1 MISQKDLS
9 TGVGTVTIL

>member
-9 TGVGTVTIL
+9 TGKGTVTTL